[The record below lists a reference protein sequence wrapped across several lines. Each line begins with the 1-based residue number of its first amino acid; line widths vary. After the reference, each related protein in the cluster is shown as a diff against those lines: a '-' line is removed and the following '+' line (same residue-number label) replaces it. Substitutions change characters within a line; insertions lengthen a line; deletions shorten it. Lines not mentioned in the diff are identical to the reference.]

1 LRALA
6 SHYDSARQRAVSNFM
21 QRRTLL
27 ITLGCASVAAC
38 ANRPPKPPLKPNAL
52 QRIGM
57 LPLKEWPDGGS
68 TAQFNRLNN
77 PPPKDQ
83 YAPPPITPQMLG
95 MAIGASLKNAR
106 NAELARLG
114 AAVATTGF
122 EPGPTLRQALQAEF
136 ERRSVRFDPI
146 GNPALDERIRNGELK
161 DLPTSVD
168 AIVDVQIHSAGYYD
182 IGKGQGFTPY
192 ASVTARVIDTV
203 NSGEIFDEFSYSAD
217 YNDAE
222 GSTRHFT
229 TPRALSQPDLAAFSA
244 NAMAIRAG
252 LTAVLERVAAK
263 LVDDI
268 VRVQN
273 KLPRLE

>member
-1 LRALA
+1 
-6 SHYDSARQRAVSNFM
+6 M

-27 ITLGCASVAAC
+27 ITLCSASVGAC

-68 TAQFNRLNN
+68 TAQFNRANN
-77 PPPKDQ
+77 PQPKHE
-83 YAPPPITPQMLG
+83 YAPPPVTPQLLG

-114 AAVATTGF
+114 GAVATTGF

-136 ERRSVRFDPI
+136 ERRSARFEPI
-146 GNPALDERIRNGELK
+146 DNPALDERIRNGELK

-168 AIVDVQIHSAGYYD
+168 AIVDVQMHSAGYYD

-192 ASVTARVIDTV
+192 LSVTARVVDIV
-203 NSGEIFDEFSYSAD
+203 NPGELVDEFSYSAD
-217 YNDAE
+217 YSDAE

-229 TPRALSQPDLAAFSA
+229 TPRALSQPDLAAFST
-244 NAMAIRAG
+244 NAVAIRTG
-252 LTAVLERVAAK
+252 LTAVFERVAVK

-268 VRVQN
+268 VRVQS

>member
-1 LRALA
+1 
-6 SHYDSARQRAVSNFM
+6 M

-27 ITLGCASVAAC
+27 ISLCFASLAAC

-57 LPLKEWPDGGS
+57 LSIKEWPDTGS
-68 TAQFNRLNN
+68 TAQFNRANN
-77 PPPKDQ
+77 PPPPDG
-83 YAPPPITPQMLG
+83 YIPPPITPQLLG

-106 NAELARLG
+106 NADLANLG
-114 AAVATTGF
+114 AAVAITGF
-122 EPGPTLRQALQAEF
+122 EPAPTLRQALQAEC
-136 ERRSVRFDPI
+136 ERRSARFDPI
-146 GNPALDERIRNGELK
+146 DNPVLDSRIRNEDLK

-168 AIVDVQIHSAGYYD
+168 AILDVQIHSAGYYA

-192 ASVTARVIDTV
+192 FSVTARLVDTL
-203 NSGEIFDEFSYSAD
+203 NPGEVVDEFSYGGDYSEAD
-217 YNDAE
+217 GNA
-222 GSTRHFT
+222 RHFT
-229 TPRALSQPDLAAFSA
+229 TPRALSQLDLAAFSA
-244 NAMAIRAG
+244 NAIAILIG
-252 LTAVLERVAAK
+252 LTAVFERVAVK